1 MEKKRH
7 ITEATLVSS
16 RRRQNTMLSTDNIKG
31 LTTVFQFL
39 WVVQGHYTV

>member
-16 RRRQNTMLSTDNIKG
+16 RRCYLA
-31 LTTVFQFL
+31 TV
-39 WVVQGHYTV
+39 VMPEYKHAVSHAY